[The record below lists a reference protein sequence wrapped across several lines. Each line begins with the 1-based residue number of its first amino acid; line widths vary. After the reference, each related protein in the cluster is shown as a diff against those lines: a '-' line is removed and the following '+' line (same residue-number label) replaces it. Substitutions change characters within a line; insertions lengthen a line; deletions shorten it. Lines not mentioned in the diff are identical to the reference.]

1 MILRLLLPH
10 ERCISS
16 LVFATVAH
24 SAASLGSRSSLRSSS
39 ASTLLTTS
47 GCVCVRC
54 YWAYAAGLEAVRLDS
69 AYGKGHVRAGRGY
82 LDQGDLFNARLQF
95 RKALDLDSVDKAAA
109 KVRRRVRT

>member
-1 MILRLLLPH
+1 M
-10 ERCISS
+10 
-16 LVFATVAH
+16 
-24 SAASLGSRSSLRSSS
+24 
-39 ASTLLTTS
+39 
-47 GCVCVRC
+47 RC

-109 KVRRRVRT
+109 KVRRRVSTSVAPHGWGNPAGRVGHARQPCTPSPGGSWA